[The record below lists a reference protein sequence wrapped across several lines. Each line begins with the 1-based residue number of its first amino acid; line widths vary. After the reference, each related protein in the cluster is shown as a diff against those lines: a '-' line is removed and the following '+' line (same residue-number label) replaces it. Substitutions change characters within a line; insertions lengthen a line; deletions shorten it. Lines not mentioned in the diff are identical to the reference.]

1 MWALT
6 PMGYPIGQSGKST
19 SGTMS
24 DQKKTGHCQICGRI
38 LDKPADLLSENC
50 GGDCWGCIGE
60 IEADMGDTW
69 ALAKVRK
76 EFVDGLRPGWID
88 PGDP

>member
-1 MWALT
+1 
-6 PMGYPIGQSGKST
+6 
-19 SGTMS
+19 MS
-24 DQKKTGHCQICGRI
+24 DRKRPECCQICGRI
-38 LDKPADLLSENC
+38 LDNPEDPLSENC

-60 IEADMGDTW
+60 IEADTGDTW

-76 EFVDGLRPGWID
+76 EFLEGLRPGWVD